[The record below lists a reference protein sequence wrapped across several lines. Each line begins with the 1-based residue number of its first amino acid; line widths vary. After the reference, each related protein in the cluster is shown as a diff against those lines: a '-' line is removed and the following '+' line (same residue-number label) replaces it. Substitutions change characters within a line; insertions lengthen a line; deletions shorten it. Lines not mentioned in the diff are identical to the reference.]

1 MTKEGSAVHSRGEN
15 VTYYL
20 AWEHM
25 DLSHPSNRYRDE
37 PEQKDYDWAKW
48 RMNIVSGVAV
58 AAALVAGGVGLLAGA
73 GASAGGGAAVGTAA
87 GAANATGMAVFL
99 TGSLYVA
106 EQAVSDAMSG
116 RLSET
121 EQYAR
126 KALAGSVVGFL
137 TGASGLL
144 MQGSGLGKVLAI
156 GFGEGFLGSA
166 ATQALLNEDG
176 EINWALAFGEGM
188 FSAAVTGMA
197 WEIGGSIKS
206 IEGGSK
212 SGTSSISNQ
221 KPDLYHYTD
230 ANGARAI
237 QESGMIKTDSRGRVF
252 VTTDEIRPQDANNAL
267 FMGVKGDDCATHRV
281 EINLIDPND
290 VNLTTNGVTQPNE
303 LIYLGTLRNGKNA
316 NFI

>member
-1 MTKEGSAVHSRGEN
+1 MKREARSTAGEN

-37 PEQKDYDWAKW
+37 PEQKDYDWGKW
-48 RMNIVSGVAV
+48 GMNVVAGVAV
-58 AAALVAGGVGLLAGA
+58 AAGVAVLAASGVGLLVGT
-73 GASAGGGAAVGTAA
+73 GVVSVGGATGAVTAA
-87 GAANATGMAVFL
+87 GAAKATGMAVFL

-106 EQAVSDAMSG
+106 EQAVSDAVSG

-121 EQYAR
+121 EKYAR

-144 MQGSGLGKVLAI
+144 MQGSGLGKVLAL

-188 FSAAVTGMA
+188 FSTAVTGMA
-197 WEIGGSIKS
+197 WEIGGNVKR
-206 IEGGSK
+206 IEGGS
-212 SGTSSISNQ
+212 GTV
-221 KPDLYHYTD
+221 
-230 ANGARAI
+230 
-237 QESGMIKTDSRGRVF
+237 SRGEYLRNKYG
-252 VTTDEIRPQDANNAL
+252 TLTKEELNN
-267 FMGVKGDDCATHRV
+267 R
-281 EINLIDPND
+281 INLRQAVHDELD
-290 VNLTTNGVTQPNE
+290 RLKASGLTKNEIGLNGCG
-303 LIYLGTLRNGKNA
+303 YL
-316 NFI
+316 

>member
-1 MTKEGSAVHSRGEN
+1 M
-15 VTYYL
+15 
-20 AWEHM
+20 
-25 DLSHPSNRYRDE
+25 
-37 PEQKDYDWAKW
+37 
-48 RMNIVSGVAV
+48 SGVAV

-206 IEGGSK
+206 IEGGS
-212 SGTSSISNQ
+212 
-221 KPDLYHYTD
+221 
-230 ANGARAI
+230 GAFA
-237 QESGMIKTDSRGRVF
+237 
-252 VTTDEIRPQDANNAL
+252 TDEIISQYDDIYKYQYNATTNPGPL
-267 FMGVKGDDCATHRV
+267 SEMGVAGNFYGGRYNKSILESDLILYRAGQIDKPLGQWFTREPLGSVAQVRADLAVKPQWINPVTGVLEGTSTIDCIYTIKIPKG
-281 EINLIDPND
+281 
-290 VNLTTNGVTQPNE
+290 TTIYSGPVGNQGG
-303 LIYLGTLRNGKNA
+303 IYLGGLDIEQI
-316 NFI
+316 FIAQPWRIDGVEVIGVNLFK

>member
-1 MTKEGSAVHSRGEN
+1 M
-15 VTYYL
+15 
-20 AWEHM
+20 
-25 DLSHPSNRYRDE
+25 
-37 PEQKDYDWAKW
+37 
-48 RMNIVSGVAV
+48 SGVAV

-212 SGTSSISNQ
+212 GSIDSSTPKPNSGQGFSAKGYNPQPGERTFEGYMNKNVPQTPETKLYTNSSGFNTNPSEDMHFKRYGTKPNQ
-221 KPDLYHYTD
+221 HGIEGPHVHQPTRNINPYTGEITGKPGSKTK
-230 ANGARAI
+230 NG
-237 QESGMIKTDSRGRVF
+237 
-252 VTTDEIRPQDANNAL
+252 
-267 FMGVKGDDCATHRV
+267 
-281 EINLIDPND
+281 
-290 VNLTTNGVTQPNE
+290 GVTIPGKKDIKQLYE
-303 LIYLGTLRNGKNA
+303 YLENGKYN
-316 NFI
+316 